1 MPLALLWQNFQSSAR
16 DAAEVIERHVAHDA
30 PAQARSP
37 SIGSPGPQINLAM
50 QPRNRNLNL
59 HGGRC
64 ERFLAR
70 SHPKNPLPA
79 NSIPG
84 RKPTSP
90 ASDCAAQ
97 QMAPLRIPQRVDIVE
112 KIADEKPEPVW
123 EAFKQ

>member
-16 DAAEVIERHVAHDA
+16 AAAEVIERHVAHDA

-37 SIGSPGPQINLAM
+37 SIGSPGPQINL
-50 QPRNRNLNL
+50 QCNRGTGTLIST
-59 HGGRC
+59 GRRC

-70 SHPKNPLPA
+70 SLAPKNPLPA

-90 ASDCAAQ
+90 AAIVQFGRTASE
-97 QMAPLRIPQRVDIVE
+97 RIGNKVRS
-112 KIADEKPEPVW
+112 KLSAKLS
-123 EAFKQ
+123 ACT